1 MNGGSRRATFRLL
14 GVLQAGQYLPINFI
28 HMALVVILR
37 DRGASLSQIALV
49 NAVGLL
55 FSAKFLWAPLL
66 DRFGGRKGH
75 FRSWLLVLQP
85 LIAAMLI
92 ALLPL
97 DPVGDYGLLMV
108 VVLVVVQASAMQDV
122 AADALAVRALEPQDR
137 GVGSGVRFAGGYV
150 GHMLGGGA
158 VLFVY
163 SQWGWHAAVLS
174 LAALTAIPLWPLAR
188 YREPEYA
195 DIGERPGFRAVVT
208 VFKVPGVVRW
218 ALFLLPLSWI
228 GATGGYAL
236 VTPMLVDAGW
246 SVDRV
251 GFMVGVVVSAVGG
264 LAALGAGFLIK
275 RLGRR
280 RVLALS
286 CGAQGLV
293 LLGFSPMALG
303 HAPFLATTVVLCSF
317 GAVYA
322 AGSVAINAITMD
334 LTRPATA
341 ASDFTVLTSVGMF
354 VSLAGGALAVA
365 LADQVGYL
373 AVLIAAAVSVLAAA
387 VVNGRLK
394 DPPMVVPQESRDNVP
409 VAGA

>member
-1 MNGGSRRATFRLL
+1 MNGASRRDTFRLL
-14 GVLQAGQYLPINFI
+14 GMLQAGQYLPINFI
-28 HMALVVILR
+28 YMALVVILR

-49 NAVGLL
+49 SSVGLL
-55 FSAKFLWAPLL
+55 FSVKFLWAPLL
-66 DRFGGRKGH
+66 DRFGGRRGH

-85 LIAAMLI
+85 LMAAMLI

-97 DPVGDYGLLMV
+97 DPVGDYGLVMV
-108 VVLVVVQASAMQDV
+108 VVLIVVQASAMQDV

-163 SQWGWHAAVLS
+163 SQWGWRAAVVS
-174 LAALTAIPLWPLAR
+174 LAVLTAIPLWPLAR

-218 ALFLLPLSWI
+218 TLFLLPLSWI
-228 GATGGYAL
+228 GVTGGYAL

-246 SVDRV
+246 SADRV
-251 GFMVGVVVSAVGG
+251 GLIVGIAVSSVGG
-264 LAALGAGFLIK
+264 LAALGAGLLVK

-286 CGAQGLV
+286 CGAQGLA

-303 HAPFLATTVVLCSF
+303 HAPFLGTTVALCSF

-334 LTRPATA
+334 FTRPATA
-341 ASDFTVLTSVGMF
+341 ASDFTVLASVGTF
-354 VSLAGGALAVA
+354 VSLVGGALAVA
-365 LADQVGYL
+365 LAGHVGYL
-373 AVLIAAAVSVLAAA
+373 AVLIVATMSVMAAA
-387 VVNGRLK
+387 VVNARLK
-394 DPPMVVPQESRDNVP
+394 DPPVVMPQVVQDNVP
-409 VAGA
+409 VADA

>member
-1 MNGGSRRATFRLL
+1 MLH
-14 GVLQAGQYLPINFI
+14 AGQYLPINFVY
-28 HMALVVILR
+28 MALVVILR
-37 DRGASLSQIALV
+37 DRGASLGQIALV
-49 NAVGLL
+49 SSVGLL
-55 FSAKFLWAPLL
+55 FAAKFLWAPLL
-66 DRFGGRKGH
+66 DRFGGRRGH

-85 LIAAMLI
+85 LMAAMLI

-108 VVLVVVQASAMQDV
+108 VVLVVVQAAAVQDV
-122 AADALAVRALEPQDR
+122 AADALAVRALEPHDR

-150 GHMLGGGA
+150 GNMLGGGA

-174 LAALTAIPLWPLAR
+174 LAVLTAIPLWPLVR

-218 ALFLLPLSWI
+218 TLFLLPLSWI
-228 GATGGYAL
+228 GVAGGYAM
-236 VTPMLVDAGW
+236 VPPMLVDAGW
-246 SVDRV
+246 SADRV
-251 GFMVGVVVSAVGG
+251 GLVVGIAVSSVGG
-264 LAALGAGFLIK
+264 VAALGAGLLVK

-286 CGAQGLV
+286 CGAQGLA

-303 HAPFLATTVVLCSF
+303 HAPFLMTTVALCSF

-334 LTRPATA
+334 FTRPATA
-341 ASDFTVLTSVGMF
+341 ASDFTVLASVGTF
-354 VSLAGGALAVA
+354 VSLLGGALAVA
-365 LADQVGYL
+365 LAGQVGYL
-373 AVLIAAAVSVLAAA
+373 TVLAGAALSVLAAA
-387 VVNGRLK
+387 VVNARLK
-394 DPPMVVPQESRDNVP
+394 DPPVVVPQAVQDNVS
-409 VAGA
+409 VVSA